1 MKKLLLAVAISS
13 ALLSE
18 TALAK
23 GKGVA
28 GSCAQIVNQASGDTL
43 RGAAFLLIIVLVGMW
58 TVNAAMA
65 NRRKDKELRQFRGED
80 SKTGIF
86 GHP

>member
-1 MKKLLLAVAISS
+1 MKRLLAILTTSLVFMP
-13 ALLSE
+13 E
-18 TALAK
+18 TAYAK

-86 GHP
+86 GHS